1 MKKNYISPTVVVFDV
16 DVENICT
23 ITASQQYRVTFEGDS
38 PMTYDPN
45 DTETDFA
52 APTYRTNLWN

>member
-23 ITASQQYRVTFEGDS
+23 ITASQQYRVTMFEGDAIE
-38 PMTYDPN
+38 YGQD
-45 DTETDFA
+45 DTDTDFA